1 MRVHVQDPHS
11 HLTTHVTSKHEH
23 VLPYAALN
31 EKHDIFV
38 CGLGLRISAD
48 DVSFNS
54 LTDAVV
60 EGDCVK
66 IKELLDQ
73 QSSLLEQVD
82 EDRATPL
89 MYAAL
94 ARHKDVVELLLA
106 QGADKEAKDGVSVV
120 CRDLTEVIKEGA
132 ESSRTLGGG
141 CC

>member
-1 MRVHVQDPHS
+1 MTFISRINSNVAM
-11 HLTTHVTSKHEH
+11 L
-23 VLPYAALN
+23 AALAIVLH

-89 MYAAL
+89 MYAAEYQQL
-94 ARHKDVVELLLA
+94 DVMELLLNR
-106 QGADKEAKDGVSVV
+106 GANVAAVDS
-120 CRDLTEVIKEGA
+120 CQI
-132 ESSRTLGGG
+132 S
-141 CC
+141 